1 MNKNNWE
8 EPSGSFPEDSFI
20 KPQDAIGRD
29 RPFHFPEETPETPA
43 SNASSGWPDPNGTDY
58 ESTSQPYWWDSAS
71 AAPENEE
78 DFVSVLPADY
88 DTEATLGRTEKPT
101 ADPFSAF
108 PVQMTLSWLPPKP
121 PTAFDGFNIL
131 IEREGEA
138 WEWGRVKW
146 NWVAQGGVKGPGGNA
161 HGQVIF
167 LSQETQV
174 VLIQGLLP
182 GIRSYSGGLT
192 HPTSFPVLAPLQP
205 HRVPVLP
212 TPSSLIRGK

>member
-1 MNKNNWE
+1 MKTLSSTAPYPPRNISVRFVNLNKNNWE

-43 SNASSGWPDPNGTDY
+43 SNASSGWPDPNGTEY

-146 NWVAQGGVKGPGGNA
+146 NWVAQGGVGGGGPQGGRLTDIVKGR
-161 HGQVIF
+161 
-167 LSQETQV
+167 L
-174 VLIQGLLP
+174 
-182 GIRSYSGGLT
+182 
-192 HPTSFPVLAPLQP
+192 
-205 HRVPVLP
+205 
-212 TPSSLIRGK
+212 

>member
-1 MNKNNWE
+1 MKTLSSTAPYPPRNISVRFVNLNKNNWE

-20 KPQDAIGRD
+20 KPQDSIGRD
-29 RPFHFPEETPETPA
+29 RLFHFPEETPETPP
-43 SNASSGWPDPNGTDY
+43 SNVSSGSTLSNVSSGSTPSNVSSGWPDQNSTDY
-58 ESTSQPYWWDSAS
+58 ESTSQPFWWDSAS

-88 DTEATLGRTEKPT
+88 DTEATLSRTEKPT

-138 WEWGRVKW
+138 LDVGRSKMEL
-146 NWVAQGGVKGPGGNA
+146 GSMEEEGR
-161 HGQVIF
+161 
-167 LSQETQV
+167 T
-174 VLIQGLLP
+174 
-182 GIRSYSGGLT
+182 
-192 HPTSFPVLAPLQP
+192 
-205 HRVPVLP
+205 
-212 TPSSLIRGK
+212 